1 MLTPKSGIGAGL
13 LHRVSVALA
22 KRGPW
27 SFSGVVW
34 GDAVDGPADGEPT
47 RPEHIVRGGTCEV
60 CSAAIIN
67 IVTLRN
73 STGQR
78 ITVGIDCAETLLD
91 NQAKLH
97 LKKAIAP
104 HEKAKRTAAKARR
117 IARVA
122 GENLVK
128 HGQAL
133 ILLDALAKLPVNRET
148 GYAQQFGRDVARS
161 LRSGSVRELSE
172 RQIACAAKLATAHL
186 AA

>member
-13 LHRVSVALA
+13 FHRVSVALA
-22 KRGPW
+22 QRGPW

-34 GDAVDGPADGEPT
+34 GDAVDGPSDGEPT

-91 NQAKLH
+91 NQAKLR

-104 HEKAKRTAAKARR
+104 HEKAKRAAAKDRRLAR
-117 IARVA
+117 IAA
-122 GENLVK
+122 ENLVT

-133 ILLDALAKLPVNRET
+133 MLLDALAKLPVNRET
-148 GYAQQFGRDVARS
+148 GFARQFGRDVARS
-161 LRSGSVRELSE
+161 LRSGVARGLSDRQVACMDELAS
-172 RQIACAAKLATAHL
+172 AHL